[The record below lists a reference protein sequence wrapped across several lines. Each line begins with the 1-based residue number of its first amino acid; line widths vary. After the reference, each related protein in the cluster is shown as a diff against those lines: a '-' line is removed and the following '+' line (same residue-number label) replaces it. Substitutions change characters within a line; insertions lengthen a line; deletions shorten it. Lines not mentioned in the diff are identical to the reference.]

1 MFLLETYFKF
11 HTDVA
16 CANFEPLK
24 SLVARWWR
32 GDEELGNFDNSFL
45 WEDKEEGEK
54 KVLTQVSKIR
64 GETEFIASFVAWG
77 CGGAQW
83 L

>member
-1 MFLLETYFKF
+1 LFLLETYFKF

-16 CANFEPLK
+16 CANFETLK
-24 SLVARWWR
+24 SLVTRWWR
-32 GDEELGNFDNSFL
+32 GDDELVRFRQFFL
-45 WEDKEEGEK
+45 VGGQRGEKK

-64 GETEFIASFVAWG
+64 GEKKFITSFVAWG
-77 CGGAQW
+77 CVGAQW